1 MQKITQYISQLLT
14 THDCVIVP
22 GLGGFVGNYQ
32 AAKIHPTSYIFNS
45 PAKSIAF
52 NVNLKNN
59 DGLLV
64 NTIAS
69 DQQVSLQNAEV
80 QVKQFVDVIKD
91 ALHDHKPV
99 KLPGIGRLTVD
110 VENHIQFIPDNSQN
124 FLTNSY
130 GLYSFTA
137 PPVLREKE
145 AAIKHIE
152 VTKIRPEK
160 RKRSFSEVFLPVAA
174 VLLLALITVQIY
186 IQSAVQGYNYAEI
199 LGLNKLFNK
208 EEVVLDRYKP
218 VTLKLN
224 NSLLNYRAV
233 DTASMVMEEMPVG
246 LNANE
251 EKNPLPVINSSGTR
265 AKYLLIA
272 GALNTKEAAEKIIQN
287 LSAINYSAFIY
298 EKSGYQMVAVAV
310 PDTVSP
316 ATFRELFIGDSGIMD
331 AWVMRNK

>member
-1 MQKITQYISQLLT
+1 M
-14 THDCVIVP
+14 IVP

-32 AAKIHPTSYIFNS
+32 SAKIHPTSYIFNS

-52 NVNLKNN
+52 NVNLRNN

-64 NTIAS
+64 NTIVL
-69 DQQVSLQNAEV
+69 DQQVSQQNAEM
-80 QVKQFVDVIKD
+80 QVKQFVDQIHD
-91 ALHDHKPV
+91 ALHEHKPV

-110 VENHIQFIPDNSQN
+110 VENHIQFIPDNAQN
-124 FLTNSY
+124 FLTDSY

-152 VTKIRPEK
+152 TTKIRPEK
-160 RKRSFSEVFLPVAA
+160 KRRSFSEVFLPVAA
-174 VLLLALITVQIY
+174 VLLLGLITVQIY

-218 VTLKLN
+218 LELKIN
-224 NSLLNYRAV
+224 NSVINYRPV
-233 DTASMVMEEMPVG
+233 DTITIVPIETESTVLE
-246 LNANE
+246 NE
-251 EKNPLPVINSSGTR
+251 ITSPVITSTTGGT
-265 AKYLLIA
+265 KYLLIA
-272 GALNTKEAAEKIIQN
+272 GALNTKEAAQEIIN
-287 LSAINYSAFIY
+287 RLSKVNYSASIY
-298 EKSGYQMVAVAV
+298 EKNGYQMVAVSV
-310 PDTVSP
+310 PDSVSP
-316 ATFRELFIGDSGIMD
+316 ATYRDLFIGDTGITD

>member
-1 MQKITQYISQLLT
+1 M
-14 THDCVIVP
+14 IVP

-32 AAKIHPTSYIFNS
+32 PAKIHPTSYIFNS

-52 NVNLKNN
+52 NVNLRNN
-59 DGLLV
+59 DGLLL
-64 NTIAS
+64 NTLVLEE
-69 DQQVSLQNAEV
+69 QVSPQYAELQI
-80 QVKQFVDVIKD
+80 KQFVDQIQD
-91 ALHDHKPV
+91 ALRDHKPV

-124 FLTNSY
+124 FLTNAY

-152 VTKIRPEK
+152 TTKIRPEK
-160 RKRSFSEVFLPVAA
+160 KRKSFSEVFLPIAA
-174 VLLLALITVQIY
+174 VLLLGLITVQIY

-218 VTLKLN
+218 VEIKLN
-224 NSLLNYRAV
+224 NTILSYRAV
-233 DTASMVMEEMPVG
+233 DTMTIAITQ
-246 LNANE
+246 NE
-251 EKNPLPVINSSGTR
+251 KIPTVEKQEPVISTKSVSGT
-265 AKYLLIA
+265 KYLLIA
-272 GALNTKEAAEKIIQN
+272 GALNTKEAAQEIINN
-287 LSAINYSAFIY
+287 LSKINYTAYIY

-310 PDTVSP
+310 PDSVSP
-316 ATFRELFIGDSGIMD
+316 ATYRDVFIGDTGITD
-331 AWVMRNK
+331 AWVLRNK